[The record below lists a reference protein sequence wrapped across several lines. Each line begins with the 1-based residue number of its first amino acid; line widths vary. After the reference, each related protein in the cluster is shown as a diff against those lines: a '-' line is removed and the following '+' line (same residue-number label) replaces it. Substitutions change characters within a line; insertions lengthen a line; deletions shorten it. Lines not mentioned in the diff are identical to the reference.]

1 MKRFGSLFS
10 GVGGFDLGFER
21 AGMKCAWTVEYD
33 KQARSVLRKRWPDV
47 PHYEDVHNVG
57 CDQTAPITGRR
68 RASRTQ
74 GDCADTSGSFIPL
87 GDCVDTGERNADRT
101 NELAP
106 VDLICGGFPCQ
117 DYSVAGKRG
126 GLVGDRGALWW
137 QMHRIIAECR
147 PEWVVGENVPG
158 LLSSNGGRDFL
169 TIITSLVEL
178 GYGVTWATLDSQY
191 FGVAQRRRRLFIV
204 GHLGGIARPE
214 ILALSEGLRW
224 HPAPSR
230 EAGQNVAGYTP
241 SSFGGYREGAGTLR
255 ATDIET
261 GGGNHVIAQ
270 CLTARDAKGPLPS
283 RGLGNVVTQ
292 PVAFTPESVHM
303 DGTREDGTHHPLRCS
318 GHAAVAFN
326 GNITPKVSEDV
337 VPTMGTHG
345 TSYLGVSTPQPRRL
359 TPVECERLQGFPD
372 GWTARGT
379 TDEGDHRQ
387 LADGPRYRMMGNAV
401 TVNVAEWIGR
411 RL

>member
-1 MKRFGSLFS
+1 MRFGSLFS

-33 KQARSVLRKRWPDV
+33 KQARSVLRKHWPDV

-57 CDQTAPITGRR
+57 PSQLTPI
-68 RASRTQ
+68 Q
-74 GDCADTSGSFIPL
+74 L
-87 GDCVDTGERNADRT
+87 
-101 NELAP
+101 L
-106 VDLICGGFPCQ
+106 CGGFPCQ

-126 GLVGDRGALWW
+126 GLAGDRGALWW

-147 PEWVVGENVPG
+147 PMWVVGENVPG

-169 TIITSLVEL
+169 AIIGSLVQL

-191 FGVAQRRRRLFIV
+191 WGVAQRRRRLFIV

-214 ILALSEGLRW
+214 ILALSEGLHG

-230 EAGQNVAGYTP
+230 EAGESVAAYTP
-241 SSFGGYREGAGTLR
+241 SSFGGYREGCGTLR
-255 ATDIET
+255 SEGGDL
-261 GGGNHVIAQ
+261 GGGSENIVAHTLMAN
-270 CLTARDAKGPLPS
+270 DHKGPDHN
-283 RGLGNVVTQ
+283 RDHNI
-292 PVAFTPESVHM
+292 VAFTPESVHM

-326 GNITPKVSEDV
+326 TTQVTHPTNRSNPQPGDPLAAGAHAPAIAFATQQTPKGFSSET
-337 VPTMGTHG
+337 VPTLQVPSRSGGGQPHAVLA
-345 TSYLGVSTPQPRRL
+345 SVPRRL

-372 GWTARGT
+372 GWTSKGI
-379 TDEGDHRQ
+379 TDEGDHKE

-401 TVNVAEWIGR
+401 TVNVAEWIGG
-411 RL
+411 RLPSEEV